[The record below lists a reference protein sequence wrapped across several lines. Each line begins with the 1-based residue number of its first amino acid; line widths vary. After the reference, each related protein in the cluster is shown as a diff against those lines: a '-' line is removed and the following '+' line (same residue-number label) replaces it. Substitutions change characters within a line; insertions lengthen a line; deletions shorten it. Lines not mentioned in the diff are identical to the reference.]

1 MSPIAEVCRE
11 VADDAWRKIANIVD
25 TSDTS
30 DKTGENKQFSKK
42 CMELFELRFVALL
55 YFLSS
60 CYCSDKGI
68 ARFLDRKKDADE
80 LGIPADFYVKN
91 TLLFHS
97 VYELMKTNE
106 KTIIELEWA
115 ISPDRDICGYNEE
128 INKALNESVYNLPS
142 KIQDRVVDD
151 TRQRYS
157 KVDWFY
163 NLQSITFANH
173 DEEPDIYESDTQFER
188 LGKRIACDYYYD
200 LVDNMRM
207 WIHKEDDYY
216 NEYYFPK
223 DEQNP
228 WEQLK
233 DDIDH
238 GEPPYCEP
246 YFMYVCLNR
255 LEKLDDN
262 IQYLIWVLVGEN
274 QIYRENNPYDCDL
287 KTLDEEIAMQIFK
300 QFYSEAEKE
309 LAKEG

>member
-1 MSPIAEVCRE
+1 MSPVARVCRE
-11 VADDAWRKIANIVD
+11 VADDAWNIIGSID
-25 TSDTS
+25 EFIM
-30 DKTGENKQFSKK
+30 GEKNQLTEKYIRIFK
-42 CMELFELRFVALL
+42 LRFTALL
-55 YFLSS
+55 YFLAS
-60 CYCSDKGI
+60 CYFVEKHIERDSSLFDTG
-68 ARFLDRKKDADE
+68 KDPDE
-80 LGIPADFYVKN
+80 LKLPVDFYVKN
-91 TLLFHS
+91 TSSFHLI
-97 VYELMKTNE
+97 YETIKLNE
-106 KTIIELEWA
+106 KISIFWFA
-115 ISPDRDICGYNEE
+115 ISPDFNICTNSQAIDEV
-128 INKALNESVYNLPS
+128 LDESVSNFFS
-142 KIQDRVVDD
+142 KIQSVVVDVSKE
-151 TRQRYS
+151 RYS
-157 KVDWFY
+157 SVDLFY
-163 NLQSITFANH
+163 NLQSITFENYRGK
-173 DEEPDIYESDTQFER
+173 PDIFESDTQFEL

-200 LVDNMRM
+200 LVDYMRM

-216 NEYYFPK
+216 NDYYCPK
-223 DEQNP
+223 DGQNP

-233 DDIDH
+233 DDIEH